1 MCYIHC
7 YEKLSKIVKKKKNKK
22 RKHFNGQKLKLLWD
36 KGEFLS
42 NSCFWKSG
50 KADPDYTNIGKS
62 PLNKTLTN
70 LELFLAG
77 VHWPQHEKYV

>member
-1 MCYIHC
+1 MKNFQ
-7 YEKLSKIVKKKKNKK
+7 KLSKKKKIKSGNISMDK
-22 RKHFNGQKLKLLWD
+22 KLKLLWD